1 MFTINFLKKIRFVDI
16 GLTKC
21 IELFSIEYREQTVW
35 EKLHHFV
42 QVAIGFGF
50 PSHWLISWLEIIK
63 PITKHSKLLHNMAI
77 IAIA

>member
-1 MFTINFLKKIRFVDI
+1 MNQFKFGAIHCYLLK
-16 GLTKC
+16 
-21 IELFSIEYREQTVW
+21 VW
-35 EKLHHFV
+35 GKLHDFV

-63 PITKHSKLLHNMAI
+63 PITKHSKLLYNMAI